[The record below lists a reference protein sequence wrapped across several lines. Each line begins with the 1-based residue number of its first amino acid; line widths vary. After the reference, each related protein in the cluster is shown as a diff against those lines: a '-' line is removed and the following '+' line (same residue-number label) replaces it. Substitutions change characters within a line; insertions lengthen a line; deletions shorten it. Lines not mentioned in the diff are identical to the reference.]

1 MSAQRLLS
9 ELEKL
14 GKVDAKTIAKI
25 RRQIDDPKKSISVKS
40 IVRFLIDNKYLT
52 NVEGERLLRNTSV
65 TSKPEYGQTT
75 QPIDA
80 RNKELDTDDLLGDN
94 ISLPEP
100 VSPMVAAPADAPRV
114 EQRDVSWTIMDRSK
128 LLQVSEQSE
137 SLLGEPRSLGRG
149 QSFDERPFSN
159 RENPEANPVIAP
171 SMDWKKTQGNP
182 WESKWLF
189 LGFGLLALLAM
200 TSIGLW
206 WFLTRTSA
214 DEAFNAANKEFSDGH
229 FAAARDAYQHFHENF
244 PVDKNA
250 PLAKT
255 KAVSALLWSFYNTKN
270 WQQTKKAAVDELPK
284 LLKSENNQ
292 MSAIQ
297 DDLSAILPKTAFGLS
312 QQAVE
317 AATTAEKKA
326 LIAESD
332 EVMVLINNPLIFP
345 TNRLKLDYVQPHLAD
360 RQKNVDQVNYE
371 VEREFQYEQGLVY
384 IAEQTAAGDTNNA
397 SQKYHHLIQDYPI
410 LKMRQPLLDLVVKIS
425 EKESQL
431 VVPVEVSLLT
441 TTEDIPQKSLARALL
456 VAQSGTENPALENK
470 IVTYL
475 INGVVYGL
483 SAADGAVLWW
493 RRVGFQTT
501 IQPQWVGNPH
511 QSDLIVCDESKNQLI
526 RIASPDGRIA
536 WRTEIGERF
545 LKPAVTR
552 GKIFVTT
559 RGDKR
564 SKILRINIDD
574 GKVEAACQ
582 LPQLASVGPVA
593 HPDIAILYQMGQHSS
608 LYIIS
613 QEELKCVEVFNLG
626 HLPDSID
633 ADPFLISGNLCVLV
647 NFAQHCQAHV
657 LGFKQRGLEVFE
669 AQPPFKMT
677 DGKISQNVYRYGRSV
692 IASSDSGDLRMY
704 ELAISMEG
712 EESAATMQPQ
722 IAGKFSIHDG
732 ISNYFLV
739 DRGDLYLANKGLT
752 KFRIQRS
759 QQTFDLRKAGDT
771 ADTFIGPVYA
781 FENALVHL
789 RRRFHS
795 SMITAAA
802 VNPETL
808 EEIWRTDFAAPAL
821 DQVFAVEN
829 KLMAL
834 SEQGDLFELTAE
846 AFQSGVV
853 RPQVRGTAVLEN
865 LQFDQRL
872 TLGDGTIVLCGQ
884 GSDRVLAYG
893 PNQWSSASLNQ
904 MQSPA
909 NRPGGQPAAFGKYL
923 LVPSLD
929 GQVVRVNPKN
939 GFLIGAPFQP
949 AVNPNQAVHWTRPT
963 VFEDQNTFVIGTE
976 AGTIYSVE
984 ADGEKSLVRKG
995 QIEGDAGFISP
1006 LVQIG
1011 TKVFGVCRDTNNDR
1025 VVSFNVFPELIAA
1038 TTKTLD
1044 QPYFGHLTALGEQ
1057 LFLVSADGNLVCFK
1071 PDLEISWQVP
1081 LVGKIAGQLLDAGG
1095 TILIAFDNGDIVRL
1109 NKGTGETIKTISLEQ
1124 PLANPPVEYNGNWYV
1139 GDQNGVIHV
1148 IEPLQ

>member
-1 MSAQRLLS
+1 MSAQRLLI

-14 GKVDAKTIAKI
+14 GKVNAKTLAKI
-25 RRQIDDPKKSISVKS
+25 RRQVDDPNKSVSVKS
-40 IVRFLIDNKYLT
+40 IVRFLVDNNYLS
-52 NVEGERLLRNTSV
+52 NVEGERLSQSTSAA
-65 TSKPEYGQTT
+65 KPDYGQTT
-75 QPIDA
+75 QHIDA
-80 RNKELDTDDLLGDN
+80 RNKELDTDDLLGDR
-94 ISLPEP
+94 ISAPEP
-100 VSPMVAAPADAPRV
+100 VKPMVSVPTEGPLV
-114 EQRDVSWTIMDRSK
+114 EQHDVSWTIVDRSK

-137 SLLGEPRSLGRG
+137 PLLGEPRPVGRG
-149 QSFDERPFSN
+149 QAFNERLTSN
-159 RENPEANPVIAP
+159 RENLEATPIVAP
-171 SMDWKKTQGNP
+171 AMDWKKVQGNP

-206 WFLTRTSA
+206 WFLSRTSA
-214 DEAFNAANKEFSDGH
+214 EEAFTAANKEFNDGN
-229 FAAARDAYQHFHENF
+229 FAAARDAYQRFQENF
-244 PVDKNA
+244 PVDGKV
-250 PLAKT
+250 PEAKA
-255 KAVSALLWSFYNTKN
+255 KAVNALLRSFYGSKN
-270 WQQTKKAAVDELPK
+270 WQQTKKAALEEIPK
-284 LLKSENNQ
+284 LLHDENNK
-292 MSAIQ
+292 
-297 DDLSAILPKTAFGLS
+297 LSLIHDELSVILPDTAFGLS
-312 QQAVE
+312 QQAVA

-326 LIAESD
+326 LLVESN
-332 EVMVLINNPLIFP
+332 EVMELIKNPLVFP
-345 TNRLKLDYVQPHLAD
+345 SNRLKQDSVQQNLAD
-360 RQKNVDQVNYE
+360 RQKNEDEVRYE
-371 VEREFQYEQGLVY
+371 VLREGNYEQGLVY
-384 IAEQTAAGDTNNA
+384 IAEQTALGDTNLA
-397 SQKYHHLIQDYPI
+397 SRKYHGLIQTYPI
-410 LKMRQPLLDLVVKIS
+410 LKSRQPLLDLVAKIS

-431 VVPVEVSLLT
+431 VVPVEVSLVT
-441 TTEDIPQKSLARALL
+441 SADDIPLKSRARALL
-456 VAQSGTENPALENK
+456 VAQSGQTNPAMQGK

-483 SAADGAVLWW
+483 SAADGSVLWW

-511 QSDLIVCDESKNQLI
+511 QSDLIVCDESRNHLI
-526 RIASPDGRIA
+526 RIASTDGRVV

-559 RGDKR
+559 LGDAR

-574 GKVEAACQ
+574 GKLESACQ

-593 HPDIAILYQMGQHSS
+593 HPDIAILYQMGLHSS

-626 HLPDSID
+626 HLPNSID
-633 ADPFLISGNLCVLV
+633 ADPFLISGNLCILV
-647 NFAQHCQAHV
+647 NFAQYCQAHV

-677 DGKISQNVYRYGRSV
+677 DGKVSQNVYRYGRSV
-692 IASSDSGDLRMY
+692 IASSDTGDLQMY
-704 ELAISMEG
+704 ELAISSEG

-722 IAGKFSIHDG
+722 IAGKFVIHDG
-732 ISNYFLV
+732 IANYFLV

-752 KFRIQRS
+752 KYRIQRS

-781 FENALVHL
+781 FENALIHL
-789 RRRFHS
+789 RRRFHT
-795 SMITAAA
+795 SMITASA
-802 VNPETL
+802 VNSETL

-821 DQVFAVEN
+821 DQVFTADGRLV
-829 KLMAL
+829 AL
-834 SEQGDLFELTAE
+834 SEQGDLFELTAD

-853 RPQVRGTAVLEN
+853 RPQVRGTAVKEN

-872 TLGDGTIVLCGQ
+872 TLGDGTVVLCGES
-884 GSDRVLAYG
+884 SDRVLAYG
-893 PNQWSSASLNQ
+893 PNKWDEASLNQ

-929 GQVVRVNPKN
+929 GQVVLVNPKN
-939 GFLIGAPFQP
+939 GLLVGAPFQP
-949 AVNPNQAVHWTRPT
+949 AVNPNQAIHWTRPT
-963 VFEDQNTFVIGTE
+963 VFEDQKTFVIGTE
-976 AGTIYSVE
+976 GGTIYSVQ
-984 ADGEKSLVRKG
+984 ADGEQSLIRKG
-995 QIEGDAGFISP
+995 QIENESGFISP

-1011 TKVFGVCRDTNNDR
+1011 TKVFGICRDTTNDR
-1025 VVSFNVFPELIAA
+1025 ILSFNVFPELIAA

-1044 QPYFGHLTALGEQ
+1044 QPYFGHLMAIGEK
-1057 LFLVSADGNLVCFK
+1057 LLLVSVDGKLVCFNA
-1071 PDLEISWQVP
+1071 DLEIAWQVP
-1081 LVGKIAGQLLDAGG
+1081 LSGKIAGQPLDSGE
-1095 TILIAFDNGDIVRL
+1095 TILIAFDNGDITRL
-1109 NKGTGETIKTISLEQ
+1109 NKETGATIKTISLEQ
-1124 PLANPPVEYNGNWYV
+1124 PLATPPVEYNGNWYV